1 MKDEKIHVSATF
13 WRLGSDV
20 WIEAKCGMVMLP
32 PDSPMRAQIPD
43 SALHA
48 DPDLDKWVAELRAGP
63 AGPRLAVS
71 LDDMR
76 ETASVGQAPVNY
88 QGIKMV
94 QSVWDGR
101 PLYWH
106 ARGETV
112 RALWKGKAIASVK
125 CTEGI
130 SQVPVIMGLVDDV
143 LWAIHGE
150 FCLMVND
157 IRSTFKAEQW
167 KRVMR
172 EGVHIDVVRGVLA
185 RHLGSR
191 YEPRKEGEGVWIG
204 PARLQEKY
212 HAIVAGRY
220 KGCEWHATGPND
232 PVLATQSGRP
242 VAIVMPAPLNVK
254 GGAA

>member
-1 MKDEKIHVSATF
+1 VKDEKIHVSATF

-112 RALWKGKAIASVK
+112 RALWKGKAIASV
-125 CTEGI
+125 TGI
-130 SQVPVIMGLVDDV
+130 EVLIAMEEKSIGFYSLGYSFGLTSPTVP
-143 LWAIHGE
+143 
-150 FCLMVND
+150 
-157 IRSTFKAEQW
+157 
-167 KRVMR
+167 
-172 EGVHIDVVRGVLA
+172 
-185 RHLGSR
+185 
-191 YEPRKEGEGVWIG
+191 P
-204 PARLQEKY
+204 
-212 HAIVAGRY
+212 
-220 KGCEWHATGPND
+220 
-232 PVLATQSGRP
+232 
-242 VAIVMPAPLNVK
+242 
-254 GGAA
+254 